1 MLNVIHLP
9 ERLESG
15 KAYPLGAHWDGLGIN
30 FAVFSGNAEKI
41 ELCLYDSAGKHEIAR
56 FVLPEYTDEVWHGYL
71 PHASPGL
78 VYGFRAYGPYE
89 PENGHRFNPA
99 KLLLDPYAKAI
110 SGQLRWTDA
119 VYGYRVSSARA
130 DLSMDRR
137 DSAGAM
143 PKAVVV
149 DDHFSWGN
157 DQRPQTPWDKTVIYE
172 AHVKGFTQLFD
183 KMPPPQRGTFAA
195 LSHPDVIAHLK
206 RVGITAIELLP
217 VHAFLQDR
225 ALVERGLT
233 NYWGYNTL
241 SFFALEPR
249 YLCDGNPRELREM
262 VRRYHAA
269 GIEVILDVVYNH
281 TCEGSELGPTLSWR
295 GLDNSSYYRLTDDR
309 RHTINDTGTGNTLD
323 LYHPRV
329 LQMVMDS
336 LRYWADS
343 FHVDGFRFDLASSL
357 GREPGGFDAHSG
369 FFDAVRQDPTLS
381 ALKLI
386 AEPWDIGPGG
396 YQLGHFP
403 PGFAEWNDRYRDGL
417 RRYWRG
423 DESMRPEVA
432 ARLSGS
438 GDLFDTRRKRPW
450 ATINFVACH
459 DGATLQDVVSYE
471 GKHNEANGEDNRDG
485 TNDNYASNYGV
496 EGPTTDPVICA
507 YRERVKRSMLASL
520 LGALG
525 TPMILMG
532 DECGHSQKGN
542 NNAYCQ
548 DNDISWFDW
557 SMVAAGDGKA
567 LIDFIGRLNE
577 LRRQYETLRMSKF
590 MGDKEVMPGVTQ
602 LSWWDERGVQLSPED
617 WDNQQGRILIMRRA
631 FRKPDGSVEITALMM
646 NGSGEKITFK
656 LPGEFA
662 WQVMFDTSDPAI
674 QPHAL
679 QGPTYDVQDRATA
692 LLVVEIP
699 A

>member
-9 ERLESG
+9 DRLESG
-15 KAYPLGAHWDGLGIN
+15 KPHPLGASWDGLGVN

-41 ELCLYDSAGKHEIAR
+41 ELCLYDSGGKHEIAR
-56 FVLPEYTDEVWHGYL
+56 YVLPEYADEVWHGYL

-78 VYGFRAYGPYE
+78 LYGFRAYGPYE
-89 PENGHRFNPA
+89 PGKGHRFNPA
-99 KLLLDPYAKAI
+99 KLLLDPYAKSI

-119 VYGYRVSSARA
+119 VYGYRVTSARA

-149 DDHFSWGN
+149 DDHFSWGA
-157 DQRPQTPWDKTVIYE
+157 DKRPETPWDQTIIYE
-172 AHVKGFTQLFD
+172 AHVKGFTQLFE
-183 KMPPPQRGTFAA
+183 KVPPPQRGTFAA
-195 LSHPDVIAHLK
+195 LSHPEVIGHLQK
-206 RVGITAIELLP
+206 LGVTTIELMP

-225 ALVERGLT
+225 ALVQRGLS

-241 SFFALEPR
+241 AFFAPEPR
-249 YLCDGNPRELREM
+249 YLSDGNPRELREM

-269 GIEVILDVVYNH
+269 GLEVILDVVYNH

-295 GLDNSSYYRLTDDR
+295 GLDNSSYYRLTDDN
-309 RHTINDTGTGNTLD
+309 RHTVNDTGTGNTLD

-336 LRYWADS
+336 LRYWAES
-343 FHVDGFRFDLASSL
+343 FRVDGFRFDLASSL
-357 GREPGGFDAHSG
+357 GREPSGFDYHSG
-369 FFDAVRQDPTLS
+369 FFDALRQDPTLS
-381 ALKLI
+381 TLKLI
-386 AEPWDIGPGG
+386 AEPWDLGPDG

-438 GDLFDTRRKRPW
+438 GDLFDTKRKRPMSS
-450 ATINFVACH
+450 INFVACH
-459 DGATLQDVVSYE
+459 DGATLEDVVSYE

-485 TNDNYASNYGV
+485 ANDNYSSNYGA
-496 EGPTTDPVICA
+496 EGPATDPAIRQ
-507 YRERVKRSMLASL
+507 YRERVKRSMLTSL
-520 LGALG
+520 FGALG

-532 DECGHSQKGN
+532 DECGRSQNGN

-548 DNDISWFDW
+548 DNEISWFDW
-557 SMVAAGDGKA
+557 SLVGSDQGKA
-567 LIDFIGRLNE
+567 LSDFIARLTT
-577 LRRQYETLRMSKF
+577 LRRQFKTLRFDKF
-590 MGDKEVMPGVTQ
+590 MGNAEIAPGVAQ
-602 LSWWDERGVQLSPED
+602 LDWWDERGVRLSPED
-617 WDNQQGRILIMRRA
+617 WSNQQGRILIMRRA
-631 FRKPDGSVEITALMM
+631 YRKEDGAVEVSALMM
-646 NGSGEKITFK
+646 NASGEKIDFK

-662 WQVMFDTSDPAI
+662 WQLMFDTSDPAI
-674 QPHAL
+674 QPHCL
-679 QGPTYDVQDRATA
+679 DGQIYHMHDRAAA
-692 LLVVEIP
+692 LLVAELTS
-699 A
+699 